1 MIHLIVGHKG
11 SGKTK
16 KLIDRIN
23 TDATKSD
30 GALVCID
37 KGIKL
42 TYDIN
47 YIVRL
52 VDIDQYKIVGYE
64 NLFGFICGLCAGN
77 YDITHLYM
85 DAILRVG
92 GRDYEELAKFFDRL
106 EPILSS
112 AGIEMVFTV
121 SCDEWELPESV
132 KKYL

>member
-47 YIVRL
+47 YICL
-52 VDIDQYKIVGYE
+52 
-64 NLFGFICGLCAGN
+64 
-77 YDITHLYM
+77 LYTS
-85 DAILRVG
+85 RCV
-92 GRDYEELAKFFDRL
+92 
-106 EPILSS
+106 
-112 AGIEMVFTV
+112 
-121 SCDEWELPESV
+121 
-132 KKYL
+132 